1 MKGISAVIGALIVL
15 IITVALGG
23 IAYTYITGTATQR
36 ISVVLEVDPST
47 TACSG
52 ATNAITTGV
61 LNSGTSPIT
70 FSSINIS
77 GTTSPGAPIAETF
90 CNSTVAGGSTQISA
104 GGRGICTSTVTG
116 TDGNN
121 NIVVTGGGSSTSGV
135 VFCA

>member
-47 TACSG
+47 TTCNG
-52 ATNAITTGV
+52 ATDAITIGV

-70 FSSINIS
+70 FSSLKIS
-77 GTTSPGAPIAETF
+77 GTTSTGSTIAETF
-90 CNSTVAGGSTQISA
+90 CNSTIAGGSTQISA
-104 GGRGICTSTVTG
+104 GGRGTCTSTVTG
-116 TDGNN
+116 ANGNN
-121 NIVVTGGGSSTSGV
+121 NIVVAGGGSSTSGI